1 MESTSCDGTVLTN
14 LKTHSQLSISDPWK
28 EHWQIRV
35 MGKFYTNGYAK
46 YPVAA
51 QHISHE
57 LVPASKSI
65 FTHADIIQ

>member
-1 MESTSCDGTVLTN
+1 
-14 LKTHSQLSISDPWK
+14 
-28 EHWQIRV
+28 